1 MLEPIIPADP
11 IADLVD
17 VLDLKQLSEST
28 FQGRTQWM
36 PHGRVFGGQVL
47 SQSLIA
53 AMRTVPVERA
63 VHSLHSYF
71 LRPGDIHKEIV
82 FEVENLRDGKSF
94 SARRVKALQDGQPI
108 FVLSC
113 SFQEPSG
120 GVNHQEEMPTDLP
133 EPESLPS
140 AKDLLSKFDH
150 PATNYWS
157 KARPFDL
164 RHVGEPVYL
173 MPAKTQD
180 ANQLIW
186 FRAITPLPE
195 DPQIQTAA
203 LTYASD
209 YTILE
214 SIMKRHRLSWAHP
227 GLNTASLDHAIWF
240 HEKVNVNDWM
250 LYVQHSPAA
259 QSGRGLALGSIFAKD
274 GKLLATVAQEGM
286 IRVPEYR

>member
-17 VLDLKQLSEST
+17 VLNLKRLSET
-28 FQGRTQWM
+28 TYVGRTQWM

-53 AMRTVPVERA
+53 AIDSVPAGRS

-71 LRPGDIHKEIV
+71 LRPGDISKEIT

-94 SARRVKALQDGQPI
+94 SARRVKALQDDLPI

-113 SFQEPSG
+113 SFQEPAK
-120 GVNHQEEMPTDLP
+120 GVAHQEHMPENLP
-133 EPESLPS
+133 DPMSLPS
-140 AKDLLSKFDH
+140 ASDLLSKFDH

-164 RHVGEPVYL
+164 RHVTDPVYL
-173 MPAKTQD
+173 RPAKEQI

-186 FRAITPLPE
+186 FRAISPLPLE
-195 DPQIQTAA
+195 ERIQTAA
-203 LTYASD
+203 LAYASD

-214 SIMKRHRLSWAHP
+214 SVLKKHGLSWAHP

-240 HEKVNVNDWM
+240 HEKPSVNDWM

-259 QSGRGLALGSIFAKD
+259 QSGRGLALGSIFSQD
-274 GKLLATVAQEGM
+274 GKLLASIAQEGM
-286 IRVPEYR
+286 VRVPDYR

>member
-47 SQSLIA
+47 AQSLIA
-53 AMRTVPVERA
+53 AMHSVPEERP

-71 LRPGDIHKEIV
+71 LRPGDIQKEIV

-94 SARRVKALQDGQPI
+94 SARRVKALQDAQPI

-113 SFQEPSG
+113 SFQEAAP
-120 GVNHQEEMPTDLP
+120 GVNHQEQMPQGLP
-133 EPESLPS
+133 DPQSLPS

-173 MPAKTQD
+173 RPAEKKD

-186 FRAITPLPE
+186 FRAIAPLPE
-195 DPQIQTAA
+195 DQKIQTAA

-214 SIMKRHRLSWAHP
+214 SIMKRHGLSWAHP
-227 GLNTASLDHAIWF
+227 GLNSASLDHAIWF
-240 HEKVNVNDWM
+240 HEKVNVNDWL

-259 QSGRGLALGSIFAKD
+259 QSGRGLALGSIFAQD

>member
-17 VLDLKQLSEST
+17 VLNLKRLSET
-28 FQGRTQWM
+28 TYVGRTQWM

-53 AMRTVPVERA
+53 AIDSVPAGRS

-71 LRPGDIHKEIV
+71 LRPGDISKEIT

-94 SARRVKALQDGQPI
+94 SARRVKALQDDLPI

-113 SFQEPSG
+113 SFQEPAK
-120 GVNHQEEMPTDLP
+120 GVAHQEQMPENLP
-133 EPESLPS
+133 DPMTLPS
-140 AKDLLSKFDH
+140 ASDLLSKFDH

-164 RHVGEPVYL
+164 RHVTEPVYL
-173 MPAKTQD
+173 RPAKEQI

-186 FRAITPLPE
+186 FRAISPLPLE
-195 DPQIQTAA
+195 ERIQTAA
-203 LTYASD
+203 LAYASD

-214 SIMKRHRLSWAHP
+214 SILKKHSLSWAHP

-240 HEKVNVNDWM
+240 HEKPNVNDWM

-259 QSGRGLALGSIFAKD
+259 QSGRGLALGSIFSQD
-274 GKLLATVAQEGM
+274 GKLLASIAQEGM
-286 IRVPEYR
+286 VRVPEYR

>member
-17 VLDLKQLSEST
+17 VLSLTKLSETT

-47 SQSLIA
+47 AQSLIA
-53 AMRTVPVERA
+53 AMQTVPDQRP

-71 LRPGDIHKEIV
+71 LRPGDIQKEIY
-82 FEVENLRDGKSF
+82 FDVEILRDGKSF
-94 SARRVKALQDGQPI
+94 SARRVKALQDEQPI
-108 FVLSC
+108 FVLTC
-113 SFQEPSG
+113 SFQAPAD
-120 GVNHQEEMPTDLP
+120 GVNHQETMPQNLP
-133 EPESLPS
+133 DPESLPS
-140 AKDLLSKFDH
+140 ASDLLSKFDH

-173 MPAKTQD
+173 KPATKQD

-186 FRAITPLPE
+186 FKAISPLPL
-195 DPQIQTAA
+195 DVNLQTAA

-214 SIMKRHRLSWAHP
+214 SILKRHGLSWAHP

-240 HEKVNVNDWM
+240 HESPMVNDWM
-250 LYVQHSPAA
+250 LYVQHSPAS
-259 QSGRGLALGSIFAKD
+259 QSGRGLALGSIFSKD
-274 GKLLATVAQEGM
+274 GKLLASVAQEGM
-286 IRVPEYR
+286 VRVPEYR

>member
-17 VLDLKQLSEST
+17 VLDLKQLSENT

-120 GVNHQEEMPTDLP
+120 GVNHQEEMPKDLP

-259 QSGRGLALGSIFAKD
+259 QSGRGLELGSIFAKD